1 MPGPPW
7 KNLHGMAKERMN
19 ENDDPSRRY
28 DPANRKTIL
37 IDGIPLPEMLDEQM
51 IHDVVHGF
59 YDKIRADDL
68 LGPIF
73 NGVIDDWPTH
83 LQKMCD
89 FWSSGF
95 LRTARYT
102 GQPLQPHLIIPDI
115 GEEHFRRWLTLFRAT
130 VHAVCPEPVAEIFM
144 DRAIRIAHS
153 FRLARAFHHGESTL
167 GICPILEDSL

>member
-1 MPGPPW
+1 MDESRDPEREYEPG
-7 KNLHGMAKERMN
+7 
-19 ENDDPSRRY
+19 S
-28 DPANRKTIL
+28 RKTIL
-37 IDGIPLPEMLDEQM
+37 IDGKPLPEMLDERM

-73 NGVIDDWPTH
+73 NGVIRDEDWPKH

-95 LRTARYT
+95 LRTGRYT
-102 GQPLQPHLIIPDI
+102 GRPLQPHLVIPDL

-130 VHAVCPEPVAEIFM
+130 VHEICPPPVAKLFM

-167 GICPILEDSL
+167 SIRPILEGTL

>member
-1 MPGPPW
+1 MSQ
-7 KNLHGMAKERMN
+7 N
-19 ENDDPSRRY
+19 Y
-28 DPANRKTIL
+28 DPGNRKTIL
-37 IDGIPLPEMLDEQM
+37 VDGRPLPEMLDEQM

-73 NGVIDDWPTH
+73 DSVIKDEDWPTH

-95 LRTARYT
+95 LRTARYA
-102 GQPLQPHLIIPDI
+102 GQPLKPHLIIPDI

-130 VHAVCPEPVAEIFM
+130 VHAVCPEPVADIFI

-167 GICPILEDSL
+167 DIRPILEGTLSEADEATCS